1 MTEQQSEVV
10 ESAVSSTAEL
20 GASLRSA
27 REAKGISQQDVSN
40 SLRFSVK
47 QIEALENNAFELFPD
62 AMMTRGFIRSY
73 AKYLEIDAEPLL
85 AIYRASLGEDAEKVI
100 AIKSS
105 MRPVALTNESW
116 PWLKYILATIVV
128 LLFLL
133 AWMLYVEFMPKQG
146 ESDAHGVDEHGLPA
160 VEAKNEAGESTIS
173 LPPPPMPEAAL
184 PAAERVTE
192 ADADEAI
199 QDITAKPL
207 AESVAVP
214 AKTSEVKASAS
225 ASASPATSNSP
236 AASAN
241 PVVTANPAVSA
252 TGKSLSFAFSGQS
265 WVSVKDKTGKLVYE
279 KLGEDGMQETITAT
293 PPLTVVIGNA
303 SSTTLQFSGQAVDL
317 TSNIKNNV
325 ARITL
330 E

>member
-10 ESAVSSTAEL
+10 DSTVSGAADL

-27 REAKGISQQDVSN
+27 REAKGMSHQDVSN

-85 AIYRASLGEDAEKVI
+85 AIYRASLGEDTQKVI

-105 MRPVALTNESW
+105 MQPIALNGGSW
-116 PWLKYILATIVV
+116 PWLKYILASIVV
-128 LLFLL
+128 LLFLS
-133 AWMLYVEFMPKQG
+133 AWMLYVEFMPKQV
-146 ESDAHGVDEHGLPA
+146 DADVGSVAEQAQPTA
-160 VEAKNEAGESTIS
+160 EAKNETGESTIS

-192 ADADEAI
+192 ANADEVI
-199 QDITAKPL
+199 QDITDKQLPETVALPAKSN
-207 AESVAVP
+207 EEKVTVP
-214 AKTSEVKASAS
+214 ASATASPA
-225 ASASPATSNSP
+225 AVANAAVSASPV
-236 AASAN
+236 ASAG
-241 PVVTANPAVSA
+241 V
-252 TGKSLSFAFSGQS
+252 KSLSFSFNGKS

-279 KLGEDGMQETITAT
+279 KLGEDGVQETITAK
-293 PPLTVVIGNA
+293 PPLTVIIGNA
-303 SSTTLQFSGQAVDL
+303 SSTTLQFSGQTVDL
-317 TSNIKNNV
+317 TPNIKNNV

>member
-10 ESAVSSTAEL
+10 DSTVSEAADL

-27 REAKGISQQDVSN
+27 REAKGMSHQDVSN

-85 AIYRASLGEDAEKVI
+85 AIYRASLGEDTQKVI

-105 MRPVALTNESW
+105 MQPIALSSGSW

-133 AWMLYVEFMPKQG
+133 AWMLYVEFMPKQV
-146 ESDAHGVDEHGLPA
+146 DADVGSVAEQAQPTA
-160 VEAKNEAGESTIS
+160 EAKNETGESTIS

-192 ADADEAI
+192 ANADEVI
-199 QDITAKPL
+199 QDITDKQLPETVALPAKSN
-207 AESVAVP
+207 EEKVTVP
-214 AKTSEVKASAS
+214 ASAT
-225 ASASPATSNSP
+225 ASPAAVANAAVSVSP
-236 AASAN
+236 AASAG
-241 PVVTANPAVSA
+241 V
-252 TGKSLSFAFSGQS
+252 KSLSFSFSGQS

-279 KLGEDGMQETITAT
+279 KLGEDGMHETITAK
-293 PPLTVVIGNA
+293 PPLTVIIGNA

-317 TSNIKNNV
+317 TPNIKNNV

>member
-10 ESAVSSTAEL
+10 ENAVSSAAGL
-20 GASLRSA
+20 GASLRGA

-47 QIEALENNAFELFPD
+47 QIEALENDAFELFPD

-73 AKYLEIDAEPLL
+73 AKYLDIDAEPLL
-85 AIYRASLGEDAEKVI
+85 AIYRATLGEDAQKVI

-133 AWMLYVEFMPKQG
+133 AWMLYVEFMPKQS
-146 ESDAHGVDEHGLPA
+146 ESDVDGVAQNGQPA
-160 VEAKNEAGESTIS
+160 VEAKSETGESTIS
-173 LPPPPMPEAAL
+173 LPSPPMPEAAL

-192 ADADEAI
+192 ANADEAI
-199 QDITAKPL
+199 QDITDQQLP
-207 AESVAVP
+207 ESVALP
-214 AKTSEVKASAS
+214 ARTSEVKVTASTSAS
-225 ASASPATSNSP
+225 SAASASPAV
-236 AASAN
+236 AAS
-241 PVVTANPAVSA
+241 PAVSA
-252 TGKSLSFAFSGQS
+252 TGKSLSFVFTGQS

>member
-10 ESAVSSTAEL
+10 DSTVSEAADL

-27 REAKGISQQDVSN
+27 REAKGMSHQDVSN

-85 AIYRASLGEDAEKVI
+85 AIYRASLGEDTQKVI

-105 MRPVALTNESW
+105 MQPIALSSGSW

-133 AWMLYVEFMPKQG
+133 AWMLYVEFMPKQV
-146 ESDAHGVDEHGLPA
+146 DADVGSVAEQAQPTA
-160 VEAKNEAGESTIS
+160 EAKNETGESTIS

-192 ADADEAI
+192 ANADEVI
-199 QDITAKPL
+199 QDITDKQLPETVALPAKSN
-207 AESVAVP
+207 EEKVTVP
-214 AKTSEVKASAS
+214 ASAT
-225 ASASPATSNSP
+225 ASPAAVANAAVSVSP
-236 AASAN
+236 AASAG
-241 PVVTANPAVSA
+241 V
-252 TGKSLSFAFSGQS
+252 KSLSFSFSGQS

-279 KLGEDGMQETITAT
+279 KLGEDGMHETITAK
-293 PPLTVVIGNA
+293 PPLTVIIGNA

-317 TSNIKNNV
+317 SPNIKNNV